1 MSQANTEVQRDEF
14 GFTEDEYAKERRAA
28 RALATGGEAK
38 EEQEQTKAEEQEPP
52 ASEAAAAEA
61 SPESSTNP
69 AAQPAAEAPQATQDD
84 PLAVLPEDVRQKVS
98 ALLEAE
104 KEQVKKLQ
112 KKYDSDVGRI
122 SAYQSKYEDTRRK
135 LVDLESKLAAAN
147 KAPPK
152 SLKESAPNSARL
164 REYAEADPALL
175 EMLDEALALKE
186 RELEERFNQRI
197 ASVAEPLYEA
207 RHVEQQRKFNETLD
221 SKYSNWRET
230 VYAVTENG
238 IATDD
243 KGRPMFSPAWAQ
255 YINDQPPSV
264 QQAIVNVNSA
274 EEALWA
280 LEHYVEWGTRKG
292 LFASAADNDPQSQ
305 MTPTTPAIANA
316 DAIAKKRQEDLRKS
330 SPGRQSQVPLAT
342 FQNDDLNN
350 PDIENRLRQE
360 IREALKKG
368 GPAQLNWR

>member
-28 RALATGGEAK
+28 RALATGGEVK
-38 EEQEQTKAEEQEPP
+38 EEQEQAKVEEQEPP
-52 ASEAAAAEA
+52 ASEAAPTEAAQ
-61 SPESSTNP
+61 ESSTNP

-112 KKYDSDVGRI
+112 KKYDSDIGRI
-122 SAYQSKYEDTRRK
+122 NAYQSKYEESRRQ
-135 LVDLESKLAAAN
+135 LAELQSQLTAAN

-230 VYAVTENG
+230 VYAVTDNG

-264 QQAIVNVNSA
+264 QQAIVNVNSP
-274 EEALWA
+274 EEAIWA
-280 LEHYVEWGTRKG
+280 LDHYVEWGTRKG
-292 LFASAADNDPQSQ
+292 LFAPAAENAPQSQ
-305 MTPTTPAIANA
+305 TTPNNPVIPNA
-316 DAIAKKRQEDLRKS
+316 DAIAKKRQEDLKKPA
-330 SPGRQSQVPLAT
+330 PGRQSQVPLAT
-342 FQNDDLNN
+342 FQNDDLSNE
-350 PDIENRLRQE
+350 DVETRLRLE
-360 IREALKKG
+360 IREALRKG
-368 GPAQLNWR
+368 GPSQLHWR